1 MRHLLNGAAICIG
14 AFALLQLAGCAEI
27 LEAEGAQADASVT
40 AAKEQAAKPANNVL
54 RLAADV
60 EARGSLATAL
70 PLYENAA
77 AMPNADP
84 SVHTRLADAYVKL
97 GRLEEGAAAY
107 RAALA
112 KQADNGPALLGLGGL
127 LLRTGKAEEG
137 VIMLSKAAPLVNSA
151 RAYDRLG
158 VAHIAVG
165 QPREALASFTQARS
179 LDQQD
184 LDIASNLALATAL
197 VGQKDQAV
205 TLAKAT
211 LAREGVQDYQRRNL
225 MLAMC
230 IAGHED
236 DAKRAASSRLGESD
250 VDALIK
256 HAREI
261 RQMPSPKARALALAT
276 SRPASAATN

>member
-1 MRHLLNGAAICIG
+1 MLNGAAICIG
-14 AFALLQLAGCAEI
+14 AFAVLHLAGCAEV
-27 LEAEGAQADASVT
+27 LDAEGAQGDAQL
-40 AAKEQAAKPANNVL
+40 AAATTEAKPANNML

-77 AMPNADP
+77 SMPNADP
-84 SVHTRLADAYVKL
+84 SAQTRLAETYVTL
-97 GRLEEGAAAY
+97 GRFDEGAAAY
-107 RAALA
+107 RAAIA
-112 KQADNGPALLGLGGL
+112 KQPDNGAAMLGLGGL
-127 LLRTGKAEEG
+127 LLRLGKAEEG

-158 VAHIAVG
+158 VAHIAMG

-179 LDQQD
+179 LDPQD
-184 LDIASNLALATAL
+184 LDIASNLTLATAL
-197 VGQKDQAV
+197 VGQKDDAV
-205 TLAKAT
+205 KLAKETLAKN
-211 LAREGVQDYQRRNL
+211 GVQDYQRRNL

-230 IAGHED
+230 IAGQED
-236 DAKRAASSRLGESD
+236 EAKRAASSRLGESD

-261 RQMPSPKARALALAT
+261 RQMPTPKARALALAT
-276 SRPASAATN
+276 ARPSSAATN